1 MPGLNIAIDLGT
13 SSVTAFVQGKGIVF
27 SESTA
32 ICYDAYD
39 DEIVCVG
46 NSAGEMFEKTPESL
60 ILKKPISDGIIS
72 DFTSVV
78 KILSH
83 YINKLCKSSI
93 FRPNI
98 IISAPSGVTSLEKK
112 AIVEAACSAGAG
124 KVYVIDE
131 PIISALGA
139 GLTIDN
145 PHGVMVLDLGAG
157 SADIAVITMGTVAYC
172 CSLRTGGDAM
182 DEAILQYVKKNKDI
196 DIGLASA
203 KKIKHTVGCAQKR
216 SEELE
221 MFCVGKNHITG
232 MPETF
237 EISSNEIYEALKD
250 IIEEIFKGIVSVLEQ
265 VPPELYSDICSEGI
279 LITGGLARL
288 PGIDRELSKR
298 LTIKVRRAADPE
310 HCAAKGAG
318 YMLKNMKTLED
329 HGYYFRSKE
338 TID

>member
-39 DEIVCVG
+39 DEIICVG

-60 ILKKPISDGIIS
+60 ILSKPISDGIIS

-83 YINKLCKSSI
+83 YIDKLCKNSI
-93 FRPNI
+93 FRPNV

-131 PIISALGA
+131 PVISALGA

-182 DEAILQYVKKNKDI
+182 DEAILQYVRKNKDI
-196 DIGLASA
+196 DIGLATA

-250 IIEEIFKGIVSVLEQ
+250 IIEEIFRGIVSVLEQ
-265 VPPELYSDICSEGI
+265 VPPELYSDICTEGI
-279 LITGGLARL
+279 LLTGGLAKL
-288 PGIDRELSKR
+288 PGIDKELSNR
-298 LTIKVRRAADPE
+298 LTIRVRRAADPE

-318 YMLKNMKTLED
+318 YMLKNMKQLED
-329 HGYYFRSKE
+329 HGYHFKSKE
-338 TID
+338 TIE

>member
-13 SSVTAFVQGKGIVF
+13 NSVTAFVQGKGIVF

-46 NSAGEMFEKTPESL
+46 NCAGEMFEKTPESL

-83 YINKLCKSSI
+83 YIDKLCKNSI

-182 DEAILQYVKKNKDI
+182 DEAIVQYVKKNKDI

-279 LITGGLARL
+279 LLTGGLAKL

-298 LTIKVRRAADPE
+298 LTIKVRKAADPE

-318 YMLKNMKTLED
+318 YMLKNMKKLED

>member
-60 ILKKPISDGIIS
+60 ILKKPISGGIIS

-83 YINKLCKSSI
+83 YINKLCKNNI
-93 FRPNI
+93 FRTNV
-98 IISAPSGVTSLEKK
+98 IISAPRGVTSLEKK

-131 PIISALGA
+131 PVISALGA

-172 CSLRTGGDAM
+172 CSLNTGGDAM
-182 DEAILQYVKKNKDI
+182 DEAILQYVRKNKDI
-196 DIGLASA
+196 DIGLATA

-221 MFCVGKNHITG
+221 MFCVGKNYITG

-250 IIEEIFKGIVSVLEQ
+250 IIEEVFKGIVSVLEQ

-279 LITGGLARL
+279 LLTGGLARL
-288 PGIDRELSKR
+288 PGIDKELSNR
-298 LTIKVRRAADPE
+298 LTIKVIRAADPE

-318 YMLKNMKTLED
+318 YMLKNMKQLED
-329 HGYYFRSKE
+329 HGYHFKSKE
-338 TID
+338 TIE

>member
-83 YINKLCKSSI
+83 YINKLCKNSI

-288 PGIDRELSKR
+288 PSIDRELSKR

>member
-83 YINKLCKSSI
+83 YINKLCKNSI

>member
-83 YINKLCKSSI
+83 YINKLCKNSI
-93 FRPNI
+93 FRPNV

>member
-60 ILKKPISDGIIS
+60 ILKRPISDGIIS

-83 YINKLCKSSI
+83 YINKLCKNSI

-157 SADIAVITMGTVAYC
+157 SADIAVITMGTVAHC